1 MNVLVSEALLCA
13 VKEMG
18 AMAKAAHTLLY
29 TTYICEG
36 EKVREDDE
44 GGGGGGGGRGSQ

>member
-13 VKEMG
+13 VQEIV

-29 TTYICEG
+29 ATYICED
-36 EKVREDDE
+36 EKAREDDE
-44 GGGGGGGGRGSQ
+44 GEGGSQ